1 MASKSVT
8 LNSSNYTQLDTGAD
22 TAIDAQNRS
31 AQSNVKIIFKSSQPG
46 KEDTGDY
53 VLAPG
58 EAMPRN
64 GKSDLMWALA
74 LGPNAVM
81 TVGE

>member
-1 MASKSVT
+1 MASKTVT
-8 LNSSNYTQLDTGAD
+8 LTPGTYVQLDTGAD

-31 AQSNVKIIFKSSQPG
+31 AQSQVKIIFAATIPAASA
-46 KEDTGDY
+46 TGDY
-53 VLAPG
+53 VLKPG

-64 GKSDLMWALA
+64 GKTDLMWALA
-74 LGPNAVM
+74 MGPDAVM